1 MDTNTIQDGVRKGG
15 GGQKAPHLPALQVF
29 SPQLLET

>member
-1 MDTNTIQDGVRKGG
+1 MDTNPIQDGVSG